1 MNLALPVL
9 MQYLVNYDT
18 AKGHV
23 DPSSRK
29 QRKRTETPHTCD
41 NIVAA
46 ACCSPMPDCSSLVI
60 EYRAASNIRP
70 GTPKIGSS
78 RVLVAE
84 YRLQWPSVN

>member
-18 AKGHV
+18 A
-23 DPSSRK
+23 
-29 QRKRTETPHTCD
+29 D

-84 YRLQWPSVN
+84 YRLQWPSVS